1 MSALASSRANALAL
15 ARTARAKIS
24 PAAVHRKR
32 KRIAIA
38 IALVADL
45 LQMGMFEVF
54 LPGALSPPDDVLD
67 VVVVVLLSLLLG
79 FRWRFLFALAL
90 ELTPGAALFPSW
102 TGFVLSLPTL
112 PDESANAQL
121 PSGSS
126 ANISTSTP
134 SA

>member
-1 MSALASSRANALAL
+1 MG
-15 ARTARAKIS
+15 
-24 PAAVHRKR
+24 
-32 KRIAIA
+32 
-38 IALVADL
+38 IALCADL

-67 VVVVVLLSLLLG
+67 IVMVVVLSLVLG

-102 TGFVLSLPTL
+102 TGFVISLPTL
-112 PDESANAQL
+112 PEDQVPAL

-126 ANISTSTP
+126 AKTSTSTP

>member
-1 MSALASSRANALAL
+1 MSALASSQANAQAL
-15 ARTARAKIS
+15 ARTARAKLS
-24 PAAVHRKR
+24 PAAVNKKR

-54 LPGALSPPDDVLD
+54 LPGALSPADDVLD
-67 VVVVVLLSLLLG
+67 VVVVVLLSLVLG
-79 FRWRFLFALAL
+79 FRWRFLFAIAL
-90 ELTPGAALFPSW
+90 ELTPGVALFPSW

-112 PDESANAQL
+112 PDESASAQL